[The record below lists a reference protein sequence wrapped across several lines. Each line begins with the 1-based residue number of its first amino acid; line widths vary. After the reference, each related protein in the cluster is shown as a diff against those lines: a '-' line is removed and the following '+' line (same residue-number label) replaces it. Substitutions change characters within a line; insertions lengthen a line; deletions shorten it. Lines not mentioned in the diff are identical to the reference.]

1 METYAQTFS
10 SGLEMSPRSGMT
22 WGSSLSLECSLDAV
36 YEALLAKQHVVGSL
50 LVNFAGATVVVRPVF
65 TSSVEG
71 HEDGVRDLLGLA
83 RYAPLHALP
92 VTRGGKQIHLT
103 PLVHFVE
110 AARA

>member
-50 LVNFAGATVVVRPVF
+50 LVNFAGPTVVVRPVF

-71 HEDGVRDLLGLA
+71 HEDGVRRLCPSCFDEVNEWCQVNLLSA
-83 RYAPLHALP
+83 
-92 VTRGGKQIHLT
+92 T
-103 PLVHFVE
+103 E
-110 AARA
+110 W